1 MIKSGFLSLVSSKS
15 APPHPVPPVAGENAS
30 GRDSGYISDLSAIA
44 DTLRAFRDQRTDLRV
59 RLGNAADEILARIL
73 DVSEREMLIEDIRPR
88 AALALLRVRTQFS
101 FAARMDGL
109 YAFAEKASVLSREEE
124 RGLPFFRIAMP
135 TSMLVQQRRRDT
147 RVRLPM
153 RVMARGASVVL
164 ERDLPMLGRI
174 VDISAGGLRAEFA
187 IQGTLPR
194 RDEEVQFCR
203 ITIPN
208 LLQLESTAVIRH
220 VRMDVQ
226 RRLFECGIELKEM
239 PVTDRRR
246 LEQFVQS
253 LSKVNLGRATD

>member
-1 MIKSGFLSLVSSKS
+1 MIKSGFLSLVSSKNS
-15 APPHPVPPVAGENAS
+15 PAPLVAGQTTS
-30 GRDSGYISDLSAIA
+30 GRDSGYITDLIEIA

-59 RLGNAADEILARIL
+59 RLGSAADEILARIL
-73 DVSEREMLIEDIRPR
+73 DVGEREMLIEDIRPR
-88 AALALLRVRTQFS
+88 AALVLLRARAQFS
-101 FAARMDGL
+101 FAGRMDGL
-109 YAFAEKASVLSREEE
+109 YAFAEKATVLSREEE
-124 RGLPFFRIAMP
+124 RGLPFFRIALP
-135 TSMLVQQRRRDT
+135 SSMLVQQRRRDT
-147 RVRLPM
+147 RIRLPM
-153 RVMARGASVVL
+153 RVATRGASVVL

>member
-1 MIKSGFLSLVSSKS
+1 MNKSGFLSLVSSKTP
-15 APPHPVPPVAGENAS
+15 APVPVVEPPGG
-30 GRDSGYISDLSAIA
+30 GRDSGYISNLVEIA
-44 DTLRAFRDQRTDLRV
+44 DTLRAFRDQRTDIRV

-88 AALALLRVRTQFS
+88 AALALLRVRAQFS

-109 YAFAEKASVLSREEE
+109 YAFAEKITVLSREEE
-124 RGLPFFRIAMP
+124 RGLPFFRVTLP
-135 TSMLVQQRRRDT
+135 TSMLVQQRRRDA
-147 RVRLPM
+147 RYRLPM
-153 RVMARGASVVL
+153 RVSTRGASVVL
-164 ERDLPMLGRI
+164 ERDLPLQGRI

-194 RDEEVQFCR
+194 RDEEVQFCK

-253 LSKVNLGRATD
+253 LSKINLGRPPE

>member
-1 MIKSGFLSLVSSKS
+1 MNKSGFLSLVSTKNS
-15 APPHPVPPVAGENAS
+15 PPPPVAGASIS
-30 GRDSGYISDLSAIA
+30 GRDSGYISDLGAIA
-44 DTLRAFRDQRTDLRV
+44 DALRAFRDQRTDLRV
-59 RLGNAADEILARIL
+59 RLGNTADEILARIL
-73 DVSEREMLIEDIRPR
+73 DVSDREMLIEDIRPR
-88 AALALLRVRTQFS
+88 AALALLRVRAQFS

-109 YAFAEKASVLSREEE
+109 YAFAEKVTVLSREEE
-124 RGLPFFRIAMP
+124 RGLPFFRIALP
-135 TSMLVQQRRRDT
+135 SSMLVQQRRRDA
-147 RVRLPM
+147 RYRLPM
-153 RVMARGASVVL
+153 RVSTRGASVIL
-164 ERDLPMLGRI
+164 QRDLPMHGRI

-194 RDEEVQFCR
+194 RDEEVQCCK

-239 PVTDRRR
+239 AVTDRRR

-253 LSKVNLGRATD
+253 LSKINLGRATE

>member
-1 MIKSGFLSLVSSKS
+1 MIKGGFLSLVSAKNPKPSQS
-15 APPHPVPPVAGENAS
+15 TGQTAS
-30 GRDSGYISDLSAIA
+30 GRDSGYISDVGEIA
-44 DTLRAFRDQRTDLRV
+44 NTLRAFRDQRTDLRL
-59 RLGNAADEILARIL
+59 RLGNTADEILARLL

-88 AALALLRVRTQFS
+88 AALSLLRARAQFS

-109 YAFAEKASVLSREEE
+109 YAFAEKVTVLSREEE
-124 RGLPFFRIAMP
+124 RGLPFFRIALP
-135 TSMLVQQRRRDT
+135 TNMLVQQRRRDA
-147 RVRLPM
+147 RIRLPM
-153 RVMARGASVVL
+153 RVTTRGASVIL

-194 RDEEVQFCR
+194 RDEEVQSCK

-226 RRLFECGIELKEM
+226 RRLFECGIELTEM

-253 LSKVNLGRATD
+253 LSKVTLGRSTE